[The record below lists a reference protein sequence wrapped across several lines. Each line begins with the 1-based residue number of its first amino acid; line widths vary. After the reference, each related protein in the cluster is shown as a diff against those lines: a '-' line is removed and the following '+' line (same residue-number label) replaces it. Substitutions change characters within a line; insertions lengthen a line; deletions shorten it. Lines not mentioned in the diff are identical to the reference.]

1 MIKSRNFSKFRTSKR
16 FENYCDNLINN
27 LIISEKLDTKKEII
41 YISSPMT
48 GVDNY
53 QEKFDSLI
61 RNVQKFYENQNYY
74 IINPST
80 ILDSIPESLYAS
92 YIDKMLLTFKL
103 LDICTVMI
111 VNDYGDDWIKSRGV
125 LTELTYCKSNNI
137 DIIGYNNLITLLK
150 LRNEEGDRKNER

>member
-48 GVDNY
+48 DVDNY

-61 RNVQKFYENQNYY
+61 RNVQKFYENE
-74 IINPST
+74 
-80 ILDSIPESLYAS
+80 D
-92 YIDKMLLTFKL
+92 
-103 LDICTVMI
+103 
-111 VNDYGDDWIKSRGV
+111 
-125 LTELTYCKSNNI
+125 
-137 DIIGYNNLITLLK
+137 
-150 LRNEEGDRKNER
+150 